1 MAMFA
6 LYQAAR
12 RYAIRCL
19 RRVFRF
25 DPATICLALA
35 FVFSTAVGAMAQDT
49 TRPTGTITALGLAQN
64 NHDGMTP
71 INFQVLFDEPVL
83 GFTADDIARN
93 PWNVPDTEDVATHT
107 ATISKFMID
116 PTNPLRYTFTL
127 TPGVDSSGSG
137 SRLAFT
143 VVIPQ
148 DKLTD
153 ATGNKNKTIRGPH
166 LTYSAPST
174 NTPPEADAGD
184 DQTVDPGALVT
195 LDGSGSMDPDGLPD
209 ETLTYSWVRKGGSGS
224 DEVALS
230 DSSAKMP
237 TFTADNVAPGTHSVY
252 HDFTLTVTDKGALFD
267 KDDVRVTVRSPFLT
281 LTANAGVDQEVVS
294 GATVTLDGS
303 ASIVDGR
310 ISIAQYSW
318 ARTGGTTGA
327 TATLSNTKVAK
338 PTFTA
343 DTLAEGAA
351 NVEHIFTLTVTD
363 NLDNTDI
370 DTVKITVTAPVV
382 ADTTAPTGTFETA
395 PATHD
400 GKTPFNMAIVFSEP
414 VVGFTVTDVLGKP
427 NGIPPGSAI
436 NSFRPKISNLMQ
448 DSTNKLRYTFTVKPN
463 SPYDFGVDITRNKV
477 TDEAGNKN
485 QPIIGPIIDYAN
497 VDPVANAG
505 TDQTVAS
512 EAPVTLDGS
521 GSTDNVMIASHA
533 WARTGGTTGGS
544 VTLSDKNVAK
554 PTFTA
559 DTLAAGAEDVIHIF
573 TLTVTDDEGATDT
586 DTVTITVTSNA
597 LPVATVTG
605 GDQTV
610 DAGAAVEITGSGT
623 DSDSD
628 DEMLTYA
635 WTRTG
640 GTGNAAVALTGED
653 KATLSFTADTLDA
666 GALDVTHIFELV
678 VTDDKGAKSAPVE
691 VTITIESAIA
701 EPVAN
706 AGADQNNIA
715 SGATGVTL
723 DGSGS
728 IGDTRR
734 TLDYFWTRTGGSG
747 NGKTV
752 TDSLFGADSAMPT
765 FSVETLAPGV
775 PDVTHV
781 FQLRVRYKEGGF
793 PLSAPDEVTVTVIAP
808 FADPVASAVIIGG
821 HITVASGETVML
833 DGSGSTKDRRR
844 TIMSYA
850 WTGETSEV
858 TASLTNADM
867 AVATFTAET
876 LTAGA
881 PDVTHTFTL
890 TVTDSAG
897 ASDTATV
904 TITVTSNALPV
915 ATVTGGDQTV
925 DAGAAVEITGSGTDS
940 DSDDDMLTYAWV
952 RTGGNGNA
960 AVALTGENTA
970 TLSFTAD
977 TLEAGARDVTHIFEL
992 VVTDDK
998 GAESAPVEVTITIES
1013 AIAVPVARAVTAQ
1026 PEYASGATVT
1036 LDGSG
1041 STVDFRKTPKTHAWV
1056 RTGGTGA
1063 SNLALT
1069 NADKAEA
1076 TFTADTL
1083 AAGAPDVTHT
1093 FTLTVRDSD
1102 NREATDTVEVTINA
1116 PFADPVASAVIT
1128 GGHTMVA
1135 SGGTVM
1141 LDGSG
1146 STKDRRRTIATYAWT
1161 GETSEVTASL
1171 TSADEAVATF
1181 TAETLTAGAPDVTH
1195 TFTLTVTDSAGASD
1209 TAMVT
1214 ITVTSNALP
1223 VATVTGGNQTVDA
1236 GAAVE
1241 ITGSGTDSDSD
1252 DDMLTYAWVRTGGNG
1267 NAAVALTGENTAT
1280 LSFTAD
1286 TLEAGA
1292 RDVTHIFELVVTDD
1306 KGAES
1311 APVEVTITIES
1322 AIAVPVARA
1331 VTAQPEYASGAT
1343 VTLDGSG
1350 STVDFRKTPKTH
1362 AWVRTGGT
1370 GASNLALTNADK
1382 AEATFTADTL
1392 VAGAPDVTHTF
1403 TLTVRDSDNR
1413 EAIDTVEVTINA
1425 PFADPVAS
1433 AVITGGHTMVAS
1445 GGTVMLDGSGS
1456 TKDRRR
1462 TIATYAWTGETS
1474 EVTASLTSA
1483 DEAVATFTAE
1493 TLTAGAPDVTH
1504 TFTLTVTDSAGASD
1518 TAMVTITVTSNA
1530 LPVATVTGGNQ
1541 TVDAGAAVE
1550 ITGSGTDSDSD
1561 DDMLTYAWVRTGGTG
1576 NAAVALTGENTATLS
1591 FTADTLEAGARDV
1604 THILELV
1611 VTDDKGAESAP
1622 VEVTITIESAIAD
1635 PVARAVTAQPEYA
1648 SGATVTLDGSGS
1660 TVDFRKTPKT
1670 HAWTRTGG
1678 TGASNLA
1685 LTNADKAEATFTAD
1699 TLVAG
1704 APDVTHTFTLTV
1716 RDSDNREA
1724 IDTVE
1729 VTINAPFADPVASAV
1744 ITGGHTMVAS
1754 GETVMLDGSGS
1765 TKDRRRTIATY
1776 AWTGETSD
1784 VTASLT
1790 SADEA
1795 VATFTAD
1802 TLIAGAPDVTHT
1814 FTLTVTDSA
1823 GASDTATVTITV
1835 NSNDIPVATV
1845 TGGNQTV
1852 DAGAEVTLTGSGT
1865 DSDSD
1870 DDMLTYAWV
1879 RTGGNGNAAV
1889 ALTGED
1895 TATLSFTADTL
1906 DAGARDVTHIFEL
1919 VVTDD
1924 KGAESAPVEVTITI
1938 ESAIADP
1945 VARAVTAQPE
1955 YASGAMVTLDG
1966 SGSTVD
1972 FRKTPKTHA
1981 WTRTGGTGADN
1992 LALTNANKAEAT
2004 FTADTLVAGAPDV
2017 THTFTLT
2024 VRDSDNRMATDTVEV
2039 TINAPFADPVA
2050 NAGDDQDNIAPG
2062 ATVTLDGSGSTKD
2075 RRRTLTLAW
2084 AQTGGTA
2091 SGLATLSS
2099 MTAERPTFTAE
2110 ALTPGAPDVTYI
2122 FTLTVTDSAG
2132 VTDMDMV
2139 EITVISRFA
2148 PPVANAGADQ
2158 DNIASGATVTLD
2170 GSGSTK
2176 DRRKTLNHAWT
2187 RTPGAESGT
2196 GGTVILSNP
2205 TDARSTFT
2213 AETLTPGARDET
2225 YSFTLTVTDGDASDT
2240 DTVTITV
2247 ISPFADPVANAVTA
2261 RPEVGAGDTVILDG
2275 SGSTKDRRRTITSY
2289 AWART
2294 GGTGAN
2300 VTLTGATEAM
2310 ASFTA
2315 DMLVAGA
2322 ENVTHTFTLTVTDSA
2337 GEIATDTVEVIVTAN
2352 VRPVATLT
2360 GPATLTVAAGAS
2372 VTLEGSGTDRD
2383 NNVPFTYAWKRTGGT
2398 GNSAVAL
2405 TGAMT
2410 TRLSFTADNLTEGA
2424 DSVTHILQFVVTD
2437 HEGAESDPV
2446 TVTVTVDA
2454 PNAIPV
2460 ADAGPPPPPV
2470 ASGGQIQLD
2479 GRGSSVPGGTIVAWA
2494 WTRTGGTPGVTVTL
2508 TGADTAQPTVMA
2520 NDLEP
2525 GRPDEIHE
2533 FTLVVTD
2540 DEGMTS
2546 VGATVMVT
2554 ISAPIAV
2561 PVANA
2566 GPDQR
2571 AVSRATVRLD
2581 GRGSTPDRRKTI
2593 TSYVWERTGGT
2604 GDSNLTL
2611 TGANTAQPTFTA
2623 DTLNPGVDAVTHV
2636 FTLTVTDEDGM
2647 TSTDTVTVTVVSVD
2661 LRLSQSEIM
2670 VQEGGS
2676 GTYQVKLSE
2685 SPLREVTIMAVSGN
2699 EDIVKLNNARLVFD
2713 GGNWN
2718 EWQEVEINSVAG
2730 SNMNDPVVI
2739 RHRLVTEGATSP
2751 VPGDVTVTL
2760 RPRTDDPIP
2769 RPVGQFL
2776 QTRATAL
2783 INNQPGLSSLLELD
2797 GPTPGGSFTF
2807 QATDGQLALN
2817 GGFIHNGVWGK
2828 VSGAYASSESAA
2840 GNTKSVTKSVLASF
2854 GVHRKYSEHFLAGVM
2869 LQLDLSDHER
2879 AGQVGTTDTID
2890 GTGWLAGPYFAVRH
2904 GSQPMNFEGRLLYGQ
2919 SDNDIRFM
2927 DTGLGVMRTGAFDT
2941 RRLLAQIRVEGEIA
2955 MSGRNHGDDGG
2966 EEGPRL
2972 RPYADLR
2979 WIEDRANAFTDNVN
2993 NRVPGQK
3000 VSTGQLE
3007 LGSNIE
3013 IPIAVRTGEM
3023 TFTGGLGLVYSNTE
3037 GDYIPSDSRGRGRGE
3052 IGFSYDLD
3060 DNLRIDLDSFYD
3072 GIGTSRYEGYGLSL
3086 SAEMK
3091 F

>member
-1 MAMFA
+1 M
-6 LYQAAR
+6 
-12 RYAIRCL
+12 
-19 RRVFRF
+19 
-25 DPATICLALA
+25 
-35 FVFSTAVGAMAQDT
+35 
-49 TRPTGTITALGLAQN
+49 
-64 NHDGMTP
+64 
-71 INFQVLFDEPVL
+71 
-83 GFTADDIARN
+83 
-93 PWNVPDTEDVATHT
+93 
-107 ATISKFMID
+107 
-116 PTNPLRYTFTL
+116 
-127 TPGVDSSGSG
+127 
-137 SRLAFT
+137 
-143 VVIPQ
+143 
-148 DKLTD
+148 
-153 ATGNKNKTIRGPH
+153 
-166 LTYSAPST
+166 
-174 NTPPEADAGD
+174 
-184 DQTVDPGALVT
+184 
-195 LDGSGSMDPDGLPD
+195 
-209 ETLTYSWVRKGGSGS
+209 
-224 DEVALS
+224 
-230 DSSAKMP
+230 
-237 TFTADNVAPGTHSVY
+237 
-252 HDFTLTVTDKGALFD
+252 
-267 KDDVRVTVRSPFLT
+267 
-281 LTANAGVDQEVVS
+281 
-294 GATVTLDGS
+294 
-303 ASIVDGR
+303 
-310 ISIAQYSW
+310 
-318 ARTGGTTGA
+318 
-327 TATLSNTKVAK
+327 
-338 PTFTA
+338 
-343 DTLAEGAA
+343 
-351 NVEHIFTLTVTD
+351 
-363 NLDNTDI
+363 
-370 DTVKITVTAPVV
+370 
-382 ADTTAPTGTFETA
+382 
-395 PATHD
+395 
-400 GKTPFNMAIVFSEP
+400 
-414 VVGFTVTDVLGKP
+414 
-427 NGIPPGSAI
+427 
-436 NSFRPKISNLMQ
+436 
-448 DSTNKLRYTFTVKPN
+448 
-463 SPYDFGVDITRNKV
+463 
-477 TDEAGNKN
+477 
-485 QPIIGPIIDYAN
+485 
-497 VDPVANAG
+497 
-505 TDQTVAS
+505 
-512 EAPVTLDGS
+512 
-521 GSTDNVMIASHA
+521 
-533 WARTGGTTGGS
+533 
-544 VTLSDKNVAK
+544 
-554 PTFTA
+554 
-559 DTLAAGAEDVIHIF
+559 
-573 TLTVTDDEGATDT
+573 
-586 DTVTITVTSNA
+586 
-597 LPVATVTG
+597 
-605 GDQTV
+605 
-610 DAGAAVEITGSGT
+610 
-623 DSDSD
+623 
-628 DEMLTYA
+628 
-635 WTRTG
+635 
-640 GTGNAAVALTGED
+640 
-653 KATLSFTADTLDA
+653 
-666 GALDVTHIFELV
+666 
-678 VTDDKGAKSAPVE
+678 
-691 VTITIESAIA
+691 
-701 EPVAN
+701 
-706 AGADQNNIA
+706 
-715 SGATGVTL
+715 
-723 DGSGS
+723 
-728 IGDTRR
+728 
-734 TLDYFWTRTGGSG
+734 
-747 NGKTV
+747 
-752 TDSLFGADSAMPT
+752 
-765 FSVETLAPGV
+765 
-775 PDVTHV
+775 
-781 FQLRVRYKEGGF
+781 
-793 PLSAPDEVTVTVIAP
+793 
-808 FADPVASAVIIGG
+808 
-821 HITVASGETVML
+821 
-833 DGSGSTKDRRR
+833 
-844 TIMSYA
+844 
-850 WTGETSEV
+850 
-858 TASLTNADM
+858 
-867 AVATFTAET
+867 
-876 LTAGA
+876 
-881 PDVTHTFTL
+881 
-890 TVTDSAG
+890 
-897 ASDTATV
+897 
-904 TITVTSNALPV
+904 
-915 ATVTGGDQTV
+915 
-925 DAGAAVEITGSGTDS
+925 
-940 DSDDDMLTYAWV
+940 
-952 RTGGNGNA
+952 
-960 AVALTGENTA
+960 
-970 TLSFTAD
+970 
-977 TLEAGARDVTHIFEL
+977 
-992 VVTDDK
+992 
-998 GAESAPVEVTITIES
+998 
-1013 AIAVPVARAVTAQ
+1013 
-1026 PEYASGATVT
+1026 
-1036 LDGSG
+1036 
-1041 STVDFRKTPKTHAWV
+1041 
-1056 RTGGTGA
+1056 
-1063 SNLALT
+1063 
-1069 NADKAEA
+1069 
-1076 TFTADTL
+1076 
-1083 AAGAPDVTHT
+1083 
-1093 FTLTVRDSD
+1093 
-1102 NREATDTVEVTINA
+1102 EVTINA

-1135 SGGTVM
+1135 ARQSCERQKTAAEPLRPMPGRAK
-1141 LDGSG
+1141 L
-1146 STKDRRRTIATYAWT
+1146 RT
-1161 GETSEVTASL
+1161 
-1171 TSADEAVATF
+1171 
-1181 TAETLTAGAPDVTH
+1181 PH
-1195 TFTLTVTDSAGASD
+1195 H
-1209 TAMVT
+1209 
-1214 ITVTSNALP
+1214 
-1223 VATVTGGNQTVDA
+1223 Q
-1236 GAAVE
+1236 
-1241 ITGSGTDSDSD
+1241 
-1252 DDMLTYAWVRTGGNG
+1252 
-1267 NAAVALTGENTAT
+1267 
-1280 LSFTAD
+1280 
-1286 TLEAGA
+1286 
-1292 RDVTHIFELVVTDD
+1292 
-1306 KGAES
+1306 
-1311 APVEVTITIES
+1311 
-1322 AIAVPVARA
+1322 
-1331 VTAQPEYASGAT
+1331 
-1343 VTLDGSG
+1343 
-1350 STVDFRKTPKTH
+1350 
-1362 AWVRTGGT
+1362 
-1370 GASNLALTNADK
+1370 
-1382 AEATFTADTL
+1382 
-1392 VAGAPDVTHTF
+1392 
-1403 TLTVRDSDNR
+1403 
-1413 EAIDTVEVTINA
+1413 
-1425 PFADPVAS
+1425 
-1433 AVITGGHTMVAS
+1433 
-1445 GGTVMLDGSGS
+1445 
-1456 TKDRRR
+1456 
-1462 TIATYAWTGETS
+1462 
-1474 EVTASLTSA
+1474 
-1483 DEAVATFTAE
+1483 
-1493 TLTAGAPDVTH
+1493 
-1504 TFTLTVTDSAGASD
+1504 
-1518 TAMVTITVTSNA
+1518 
-1530 LPVATVTGGNQ
+1530 
-1541 TVDAGAAVE
+1541 
-1550 ITGSGTDSDSD
+1550 
-1561 DDMLTYAWVRTGGTG
+1561 
-1576 NAAVALTGENTATLS
+1576 
-1591 FTADTLEAGARDV
+1591 
-1604 THILELV
+1604 
-1611 VTDDKGAESAP
+1611 
-1622 VEVTITIESAIAD
+1622 
-1635 PVARAVTAQPEYA
+1635 
-1648 SGATVTLDGSGS
+1648 
-1660 TVDFRKTPKT
+1660 
-1670 HAWTRTGG
+1670 
-1678 TGASNLA
+1678 
-1685 LTNADKAEATFTAD
+1685 
-1699 TLVAG
+1699 
-1704 APDVTHTFTLTV
+1704 
-1716 RDSDNREA
+1716 
-1724 IDTVE
+1724 
-1729 VTINAPFADPVASAV
+1729 
-1744 ITGGHTMVAS
+1744 
-1754 GETVMLDGSGS
+1754 
-1765 TKDRRRTIATY
+1765 
-1776 AWTGETSD
+1776 
-1784 VTASLT
+1784 
-1790 SADEA
+1790 ADEA

-1879 RTGGNGNAAV
+1879 SRTGGNGNAAV

-2623 DTLNPGVDAVTHV
+2623 DTLNPGVDAVTHI